1 LPPEIM
7 RFIALRWLVASKG
20 GVALLTVLVCA
31 QASFGSTKP
40 RYGGT
45 LHVEFL
51 AQSISFDPRT
61 WKPGS
66 REFGT
71 NERLAALM
79 FDRLVS
85 VDSYGRFVGQL
96 ATEWSHDAS
105 ARRWQFTLRA
115 GVKFSDGVTLTAADA
130 AAAFVPLLPEGVQVS
145 ASAGNLVFQCAEP
158 RPDLLELLASGRFF
172 IFRAHDDGT
181 LRGTGPFTLDITAKT
196 EKPAGNELAA
206 AALAPTVF
214 HFTAN
219 ENCWAG
225 RPFLDKIEISFG
237 IPPLRALFDLQ
248 AGRAD
253 LVELA
258 PDVVRRANQSNVR
271 VWASLPVT
279 LYFLRFEDAQ
289 PQAANTQLREALTLS
304 LDRATMAGVLL
315 QKQAE
320 PAAAL
325 LPQWLSGYAFLF
337 RAETDF
343 ERARQLRAALPP
355 NVAGGNSPLRLQMD
369 ILGDL
374 ARLLSERVAVNA
386 RQTGIAVQSFSK
398 AVAHDAGTHALESAD
413 LHLFAWR
420 YSTLSPEEELRG
432 LVKAA
437 HAEEDVE
444 GKLRDAD
451 RRYAEEKR
459 ILEERKVM
467 PLVAV
472 PDYAALAANVRDWQ
486 PSSWGEWRLA
496 DVWLEPPSV
505 QKNEAAGNTTPGVR
519 P

>member
-1 LPPEIM
+1 
-7 RFIALRWLVASKG
+7 LRWPAANRA
-20 GVALLTVLVCA
+20 GVALLTILVCA

-45 LHVEFL
+45 LRVEFL
-51 AQSISFDPRT
+51 AQSISIDPRT
-61 WKPGS
+61 WKAGS

-71 NERLAALM
+71 NERLAALV

-85 VDSYGRFVGQL
+85 IDSYGRFVGQL

-105 ARRWQFTLRA
+105 SRRWQFALRPS
-115 GVKFSDGVTLTAADA
+115 VKFSDGTTLTAAYVVA
-130 AAAFVPLLPEGVQVS
+130 ALVPLMPEGVQVS
-145 ASAGNLVFQCAEP
+145 ASGGSLVFQCAES

-172 IFRAHDDGT
+172 IFRVQTDGT
-181 LRGTGPFTLDITAKT
+181 LLGTGPFTQDGNAKA
-196 EKPAGNELAA
+196 EKPAGNEPIAA
-206 AALAPTVF
+206 GTLTPTAF

-225 RPFLDKIEISFG
+225 RPFLDKIEVSYG

-258 PDVVRRANQSNVR
+258 PDVVRRASQSNTR
-271 VWASLPVT
+271 IWASSPVT
-279 LYFLRFEDAQ
+279 LYLLRFDDTQ
-289 PQAANTQLREALTLS
+289 PPMVSDQLREALTLS
-304 LDRATMAGVLL
+304 LDRGTMAGVLL

-337 RAETDF
+337 RAEIDF
-343 ERARQLRAALPP
+343 EKAKQLRVALPP
-355 NVAGGNSPLRLQMD
+355 NVAGRTLPLRLQTD

-374 ARLLSERVAVNA
+374 ARLLADRVAVNA
-386 RQTGIAVQSFSK
+386 RQTGIAVQPFGK
-398 AVAHDAGTHALESAD
+398 AAAHEAATHAQESAD

-420 YSTLSPEEELRG
+420 YATLSPEEELRG
-432 LVKAA
+432 LAKAA
-437 HAEEDVE
+437 HAEANGE
-444 GKLRDAD
+444 GKLSDAD
-451 RRYAEEKR
+451 QRYSEEKK
-459 ILEERKVM
+459 ILEEHKVV
-467 PLVAV
+467 PLVVV
-472 PDYAALAANVRDWQ
+472 PDYAGLAANVRDWQ

-496 DVWLEPPSV
+496 DVWLEPPDA
-505 QKNEAAGNTTPGVR
+505 QKNVAAGNTTSGAR

>member
-1 LPPEIM
+1 M
-7 RFIALRWLVASKG
+7 RFIALRLLVLSRRAF
-20 GVALLTVLVCA
+20 ALLAIAAFAPLA
-31 QASFGSTKP
+31 LASTKP
-40 RYGGT
+40 HYGGT

-51 AQSISFDPRT
+51 AQTISMDPRT

-71 NERLAALM
+71 NERLAALV

-85 VDSYGRFVGQL
+85 LDNYGRFAGQL
-96 ATEWSHDAS
+96 AIEWSHDAV
-105 ARRWQFTLRA
+105 ARRWQFALRT
-115 GVKFSDGVTLTAADA
+115 GVKFSDGSALSAADA
-130 AAAFVPLLPEGVQVS
+130 AAALAPLLPEGVQVS
-145 ASAGNLVFQCAEP
+145 AANGNLIFQCAEP

-172 IFRAHDDGT
+172 VFRVQADGS
-181 LRGTGPFTLDITAKT
+181 LLGTGPFTLDGIAKP
-196 EKPAGNELAA
+196 EKPADGPNAA
-206 AALAPTVF
+206 GILTPTAF

-225 RPFLDKIEISFG
+225 RPFLDKIEISYG

-258 PDVVRRANQSNVR
+258 PDVVRRANQSNAR
-271 VWASLPVT
+271 VWASSPLT
-279 LYFLRFEDAQ
+279 LYLLSFDEDGS
-289 PQAANTQLREALTLS
+289 QAANDQLREAIALS
-304 LDRATMAGVLL
+304 LDRGTMAGVLL

-320 PAAAL
+320 SSAAL

-337 RAETDF
+337 RAEMDL
-343 ERARQLRAALPP
+343 ERVKQLRASLPA
-355 NVAGGNSPLRLQMD
+355 NVAGGTSPLRLQTD

-386 RQTGIAVQSFSK
+386 RQTGIAVQPFSK
-398 AVAHDAGTHALESAD
+398 TAAHDAAARTAEIAD

-420 YSTLSPEEELRG
+420 YATLSPGEELKM
-432 LVKAA
+432 LAKAA
-437 HAEEDVE
+437 HAVLSGE
-444 GKLRDAD
+444 GKLGDPD
-451 RRYAEEKR
+451 RRYAEERK
-459 ILEERKVM
+459 ILEERRLI

-472 PDYAALAANVRDWQ
+472 PDYAGLAANIRDWQ
-486 PSSWGEWRLA
+486 PSPWGEWKLA
-496 DVWLEPPSV
+496 DVWLEPAPTA
-505 QKNEAAGNTTPGVR
+505 QKNAAQGVR